1 MALSEADRA
10 AVRALWRKM
19 GDNLGI
25 YTTEALERSF
35 AVFPSTKTYFQ
46 HLDLSRGSAQIKAH
60 GKKVADALTEA
71 VGSLDDL
78 PGALSSL
85 GDLHARRL
93 RVDPANFK
101 VGAGRGP
108 LPGAGARG
116 EWRSPRLLSPQLL
129 GHCLLVTLARHYPGD
144 FSPAMHAS
152 LDRFLGCVFAALLSR
167 YR

>member
-101 VGAGRGP
+101 
-108 LPGAGARG
+108 
-116 EWRSPRLLSPQLL
+116 LL